1 MQAID
6 IFCFMMWHPPE
17 WGGVEKSARKN
28 SEPLRR
34 HSGQEDTWAYYPILT
49 ASPAPRDSE
58 LIIKRECLDG
68 HALECII
75 QETWAVFHID
85 THGVMIPG

>member
-6 IFCFMMWHPPE
+6 IFCFMMWHLQS
-17 WGGVEKSARKN
+17 GGVEKSARKN

-49 ASPAPRDSE
+49 VSPAPRDSE
-58 LIIKRECLDG
+58 LIIKR
-68 HALECII
+68 
-75 QETWAVFHID
+75 
-85 THGVMIPG
+85 

>member
-28 SEPLRR
+28 TVSHLQDIQGKRT
-34 HSGQEDTWAYYPILT
+34 HG
-49 ASPAPRDSE
+49 
-58 LIIKRECLDG
+58 LIIPFSLP
-68 HALECII
+68 HLHP
-75 QETWAVFHID
+75 ETQN
-85 THGVMIPG
+85 